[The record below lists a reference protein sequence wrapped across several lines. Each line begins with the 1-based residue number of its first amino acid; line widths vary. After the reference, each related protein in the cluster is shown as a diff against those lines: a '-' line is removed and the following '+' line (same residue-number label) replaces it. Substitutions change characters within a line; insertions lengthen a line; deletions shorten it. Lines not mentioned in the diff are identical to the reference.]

1 MKNSLNKSNQKNVLE
16 QNGQAKT
23 FNKNKPGRK
32 LETIER
38 VAQIITNLTL
48 SEIEITKILKM
59 NFENL
64 IVITLFKICTFIF
77 CCLSGSWNR
86 GRESGWGD

>member
-1 MKNSLNKSNQKNVLE
+1 MFSSKTVKQKLSI
-16 QNGQAKT
+16 KT
-23 FNKNKPGRK
+23 NPVENWKQLKESRK
-32 LETIER
+32 
-38 VAQIITNLTL
+38 IITNLTL

-64 IVITLFKICTFIF
+64 IVITLCKICTFIF